1 MFTKK
6 DLTNLIIRTPRPD
19 HWRLSFDY
27 FHPIPERD
35 FGQPTGTEKKWAHEG
50 KFLTNWIESAKLSD
64 KPRNKEQK
72 EAKKKQREEYRKEKM
87 KVLKEIMGNT
97 IQKNQQLIDVSY
109 NNANLFDSAFNR
121 PINNEEQYVGRYSP
135 IIQNEAHSIE
145 PFPTQ
150 EDIYT
155 GASSSSGFRSE
166 ERTIK
171 YYLGEYRKSQNTK
184 NIQTFI
190 KLREQ
195 LKNDNPSG
203 YYTTQYILENYGDHF
218 VDKKRRRNNLSD

>member
-1 MFTKK
+1 MLTKK

-19 HWRLSFDY
+19 YWRLSFDY
-27 FHPIPERD
+27 FHPIPDRD
-35 FGQPTGTEKKWAHEG
+35 WGQPTGTEKKWAHEG

-87 KVLKEIMGNT
+87 KVLKEIIGNT
-97 IQKNQQLIDVSY
+97 SQSV
-109 NNANLFDSAFNR
+109 
-121 PINNEEQYVGRYSP
+121 NNEPLVNTTVNQFDRFFHEPSEQEEELVYGRYSP
-135 IIQNEAHSIE
+135 IMQNEAHSIE
-145 PFPTQ
+145 PFPGQ

-171 YYLGEYRKSQNTK
+171 YYLGEYGKSQNPK

-190 KLREQ
+190 ELRDQ

-218 VDKKRRRNNLSD
+218 VDKKRRRNNFSD